1 MYSDTRKASNRFAGA
16 LSTALRSAG
25 EPAAGGWVAPVS
37 LALRFKQN
45 VVMARTSSPPHLIGN
60 RVATAKE
67 TTVKVQEDIELAE
80 AELHLANLVIT
91 DKLADSV
98 SDADLAKAVEHN
110 EQVEEKLHEA
120 GEKLQVV
127 TDLLH
132 SEQRDQQ
139 RLDQAAREADGTS
152 TPGARSGSGSAS
164 VIEHLRELTRHKLNT
179 EPEAVRTPSKAA
191 RGKAA
196 RAPRS
201 T

>member
-1 MYSDTRKASNRFAGA
+1 MG
-16 LSTALRSAG
+16 
-25 EPAAGGWVAPVS
+25 
-37 LALRFKQN
+37 
-45 VVMARTSSPPHLIGN
+45 RTSSSPHLIGN

-67 TTVKVQEDIELAE
+67 TTEKVQEDIELAE

-127 TDLLH
+127 TDLLN
-132 SEQRDQQ
+132 SEERDQQ
-139 RLDQAAREADGTS
+139 RMEQAARNADGTS
-152 TPGARSGSGSAS
+152 TPGSRSGAGSDS

-179 EPEAVRTPSKAA
+179 EAEP
-191 RGKAA
+191 A
-196 RAPRS
+196 RAPLTAPGKPVRAPRP

>member
-1 MYSDTRKASNRFAGA
+1 
-16 LSTALRSAG
+16 
-25 EPAAGGWVAPVS
+25 
-37 LALRFKQN
+37 
-45 VVMARTSSPPHLIGN
+45 MARTSSSPMHLIGN
-60 RVATAKE
+60 RVASAKA
-67 TTVKVQEDIELAE
+67 TTEKVQEDIELAE

-110 EQVEEKLHEA
+110 EQVEDKLHEA
-120 GEKLQVV
+120 GKKLQVV
-127 TDLLH
+127 TDLLN
-132 SEQRDQQ
+132 SEERDQQ

-152 TPGARSGSGSAS
+152 APGSRTGAGSAS

-179 EPEAVRTPSKAA
+179 EPEPSRVASKAA
-191 RGKAA
+191 GNKAA

>member
-1 MYSDTRKASNRFAGA
+1 
-16 LSTALRSAG
+16 
-25 EPAAGGWVAPVS
+25 
-37 LALRFKQN
+37 
-45 VVMARTSSPPHLIGN
+45 MARTSPSKHLIGN

-67 TTVKVQEDIELAE
+67 TAEKVQEDIELAE

-91 DKLADSV
+91 DKLAGSV

-132 SEQRDQQ
+132 SEERDQQ

-152 TPGARSGSGSAS
+152 VPGARSGSGSAS
-164 VIEHLRELTRHKLNT
+164 VVEHLHELTRHKLSPDL
-179 EPEAVRTPSKAA
+179 EPSRAAPEAAG
-191 RGKAA
+191 GKTA